1 MGAIATTKA
10 SDIAGNAEDVRKEQ
24 SIIHSLRSNRDLPD
38 PPHSRLEAV
47 GRLTWCF
54 TTGPKLALM
63 LSCIGSAL
71 FLHLIQRWKKLSNA
85 NIENL
90 DEPSATTPLR
100 SDTKDSPPK
109 HL

>member
-1 MGAIATTKA
+1 M
-10 SDIAGNAEDVRKEQ
+10 GNAEDMQKTQ
-24 SIIHSLRSNRDLPD
+24 SIIPSLRPGRDLPD

-47 GRLTWCF
+47 VRLALCF
-54 TTGPKLALM
+54 TTGPMLALI

-71 FLHLIQRWKKLSNA
+71 FLHLLQRWKTLANA

-90 DEPSATTPLR
+90 EEPSATTPLR

-109 HL
+109 HFDSPSRN